1 MAASAQD
8 PTVDVISLLRKAIW
22 EVDQKALDGLA
33 ASDAISSLGID
44 SVAMLEV
51 IGYIEDELGI
61 HLADDKLASVQTV
74 GDLAAVII
82 EARGTV

>member
-1 MAASAQD
+1 MAGPPNDATAE
-8 PTVDVISLLRKAIW
+8 IIGMLKKAIW
-22 EVDQKALDGLA
+22 EVDQKKLDGLSA
-33 ASDAISSLGID
+33 GDAISALGID

-51 IGYIEDELGI
+51 IGYLEDELDV
-61 HLADDKLASVQTV
+61 HVTDDKLSSVKTV